1 MSRATE
7 RISALRREKRWVP
20 LLFLLLLGGTAA
32 APTPESVYRQAMALA
47 LKGDTRAVLNITL
60 GALKQFG
67 DSDDP
72 WVWRLRCMRSRALV
86 NDGKAGDALALLE
99 RPFPP
104 TLRKTDIDVLRLE
117 SHAWAVTSKDPK
129 LAESLAA
136 QGYALAKEKH
146 PDKVAAL
153 LVIRMIADP
162 KSSVKWGTEAMR
174 FLRKYPDRLTELR
187 VRGQTGVALAR
198 AGRFDEA
205 IELWEPA
212 LAQARQLGNEAFL
225 EKLEGNLGW
234 AYSELGDFEAAGE
247 LIERARAT
255 AIRIG
260 QQIDNVPWTYQL
272 GDIRLQAGDLAGA
285 ENFYRAAVE
294 LARKLKHP
302 QLTDALASLASYELR
317 VGRLSEARGHAGD
330 ALAEAR
336 NVGQELQARLISAR
350 IAIAGN
356 RLEEGESLLKEVLA
370 RSKSKSDTSE
380 AHVYLAQ
387 LYTKAED
394 FEAADEQFELSIGDA
409 QKARADIRQ
418 YELRFSFFNAV
429 EELYDGYVDFLMA
442 RGRTGEALK
451 IAESSRAQTLEESL
465 NDLEEVRDVRD
476 IARKSGAT
484 ILCYWL
490 GNSRSYL
497 WIITAQKITPVTL
510 PPKRTIETE
519 VDAYR
524 KDLLGQRGTLAG
536 SGTRGKSLW
545 RMLVEPASRSI
556 PPGSRVIIVPHGR
569 LNAFNMETLVVPAPK
584 QHYWIDDAIVTT
596 ASSLAL
602 LVRKES
608 KTSTSQRILL
618 VGDAPP
624 PNKDF
629 APLQHARAEL
639 NQVAQHFSGRYV
651 MLSGAKATPAAYR
664 SASPEN
670 FAFLHFV
677 AHGVAARLKP
687 LDSAVVLASDGES
700 FKLYARDIATQ
711 PLTAKLVTISSCHGA
726 GTRTYAGEGLIG
738 LGWAFLHAGADN
750 VVAALWEVN
759 DRATPGLMGDFYASL
774 AKGADAPTALRNAKL
789 ALKAKGGT
797 YATPL
802 YWAPFLLY
810 GSS

>member
-1 MSRATE
+1 MNHRC
-7 RISALRREKRWVP
+7 VP
-20 LLFLLLLGGTAA
+20 LLFLLLVGGTAA
-32 APTPESVYRQAMALA
+32 APTPESLYRQAYALA
-47 LKGDTRAVLNITL
+47 LKGDTKTVLTITH

-86 NDGKAGDALALLE
+86 NDGKTDEALALLQ

-104 TLRKTDIDVLRLE
+104 PLRKTDIDVLRLE
-117 SHAWAVTSKDPK
+117 SHAWAIYSKDRK

-136 QGYALAKEKH
+136 QGYALAKEKY
-146 PDKVAAL
+146 PDKVAAM

-162 KSSVKWGTEAMR
+162 GSSLKWGTEAMR
-174 FLRKYPDRLTELR
+174 FLRKYPDRNTELR
-187 VRGQTGVALAR
+187 VRGQTALALAR
-198 AGRFDEA
+198 SGRYDEA
-205 IELWEPA
+205 IDLWEPA
-212 LAQARQLGNEAFL
+212 LLQARQLGNEATL
-225 EKLEGNLGW
+225 EKYEGNLGW
-234 AYSELGDFEAAGE
+234 AYSELGDYEAAE
-247 LIERARAT
+247 EFIRRAHAT
-255 AIRIG
+255 SIRIG

-272 GDIRLQAGDLAGA
+272 GDLRLRAGDLAGA
-285 ENFYRAAVE
+285 ENFYRAAVD
-294 LARKLKHP
+294 LARKLKHS

-317 VGRLSEARGHAGD
+317 VGRLSEARGHAREALKEAKKD
-330 ALAEAR
+330 AEK
-336 NVGQELQARLISAR
+336 LQAQLISAR
-350 IAIAGN
+350 IAIAEN
-356 RLEEGESLLKEVLA
+356 KLDEGGRLLKDVLA
-370 RSKSKSDTSE
+370 HPDLGADISSE
-380 AHVYLAQ
+380 VHLYRAQ
-387 LYTKAED
+387 LYTKAGD
-394 FEAADEQFELSIGDA
+394 FEGARQQFDLSIKDA
-409 QKARADIRQ
+409 LQARADIKQ
-418 YELRFSFFNAV
+418 SELRFSFFNAV
-429 EELYDGYVDFLMA
+429 EELYDDYVDFLMA
-442 RGRTGEALK
+442 RGRIDEALK

-465 NDLEEVRDVRD
+465 TDLEEVRDVRD
-476 IARKSGAT
+476 IARKANAT

-490 GNSRSYL
+490 GSKRSYL
-497 WIITAQKITPVTL
+497 WIITAQKTTSAAL

-519 VDAYR
+519 IDAYQ

-536 SGTRGKSLW
+536 SGTRGKALW
-545 RMLVEPASRSI
+545 RVLVEPASRSI
-556 PPGSRVIIVPHGR
+556 PPGSRVIVIPHGR
-569 LNAFNMETLVVPAPK
+569 LNAFNMETLVVPAPN
-584 QHYWIDDAIVTT
+584 QHYWIDDAILTT

-602 LVRKES
+602 LVRKVS
-608 KTSTSQRILL
+608 KPSASQRILL

-629 APLQHARAEL
+629 APLPHARAEL
-639 NQVAQHFSGRYV
+639 HKVSQHFSGRYV

-687 LDSAVVLASDGES
+687 LDSAVVLASDGDS
-700 FKLYARDIATQ
+700 FKLYARDIARQ

-750 VVAALWEVN
+750 VVAALWQVN

-774 AKGADAPTALRNAKL
+774 SRGTDAPAALRNAKL